1 MTVKVRFQHTPNP
14 NAGKFVVDRQ
24 VVEGKA
30 SKSYY
35 GPEQAKGDPVAA
47 ALFRLDGVAS
57 LFMVEDFITVTKRPE
72 TEWDRLAPDVVATI
86 EASMS

>member
-1 MTVKVRFQHTPNP
+1 MAVKVRFQHTPNP

-24 VVEGKA
+24 VVEGSA

-35 GPEQAKGDPVAA
+35 GPDQAQGDPVAA

-57 LFMVEDFITVTKRPE
+57 LFMVEDFITVMKRPDAGWE
-72 TEWDRLAPDVVATI
+72 RLVPDVVATI